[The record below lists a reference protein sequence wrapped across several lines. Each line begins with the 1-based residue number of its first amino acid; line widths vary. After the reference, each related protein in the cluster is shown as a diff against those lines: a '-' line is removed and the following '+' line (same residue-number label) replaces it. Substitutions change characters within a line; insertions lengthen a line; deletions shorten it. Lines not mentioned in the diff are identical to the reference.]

1 MYCSLTKTW
10 NTCTSHSPRL
20 GIHVLLTHQDLE
32 YMYFSLTKTWNTGGH
47 QIIGRTQLSDVALF
61 LALQTQIC
69 EICLQCRLLRD
80 KLRTHRKNYQITTNN
95 KHFTVENVRP
105 PYPPTICTCGGSDV
119 LPNQTLFFKK
129 ISMYSS
135 SVIFTGYFDLKNTS
149 F

>member
-1 MYCSLTKTW
+1 MHI
-10 NTCTSHSPRL
+10 NFAFFFF
-20 GIHVLLTHQDLE
+20 GLLE
-32 YMYFSLTKTWNTGGH
+32 NTGGH

-61 LALQTQIC
+61 RALQTRIY
-69 EICLQCRLLRD
+69 EICIQCRLLREE
-80 KLRTHRKNYQITTNN
+80 LRTHRKNDQITTNN

-119 LPNQTLFFKK
+119 LHYWTLFFQK
-129 ISMYSS
+129 ISMHSS